1 MWFNNISVPGPV
13 IRNECLLGR
22 WLRDQEVPW
31 VSTGLFSFAAR
42 KSSGPHT
49 AGYAACPFRV
59 GLGRGGVLPQ
69 AAANDSH
76 PLHRIAKH
84 LNSSADPSKA
94 RFYHQFCFHGRHG
107 LCHELCCAA
116 ISYDARRCEWRLARP
131 AVAA

>member
-1 MWFNNISVPGPV
+1 MGEHRPLQLRCAQVLRPTHGS
-13 IRNECLLGR
+13 IRR
-22 WLRDQEVPW
+22 APIW
-31 VSTGLFSFAAR
+31 
-42 KSSGPHT
+42 
-49 AGYAACPFRV
+49 V